1 MPIFDYLCSE
11 CGHEFERI
19 AKSDAKVECPQCGA
33 GSNKQVSAPSK
44 PQFKGSGFYETD
56 FKNK

>member
-1 MPIFDYLCSE
+1 MPLFDFHCKE

-19 AKSDAKVECPQCGA
+19 AKSDAKVECPKCGA
-33 GSNKQVSAPSK
+33 GADKKMSAPARPK
-44 PQFKGSGFYETD
+44 FNGSGFYETD